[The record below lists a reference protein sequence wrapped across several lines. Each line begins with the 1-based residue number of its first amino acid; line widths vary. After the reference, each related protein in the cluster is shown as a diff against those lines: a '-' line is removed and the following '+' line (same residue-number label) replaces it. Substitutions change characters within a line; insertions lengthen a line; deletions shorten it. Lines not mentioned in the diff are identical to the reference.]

1 MNVNISPGRK
11 PCRYWQLRRAG
22 SKMGGWFVKKEG
34 YAPKL
39 EPGEM
44 FRHVRAGNF
53 VETAKVLA
61 IMKDGLGIPH
71 VRFDMTVDTPS
82 KIRLVEGR
90 RILSL
95 ASFTQLYRERVPA

>member
-1 MNVNISPGRK
+1 
-11 PCRYWQLRRAG
+11 
-22 SKMGGWFVKKEG
+22 MGGWFVKKEG

-61 IMKDGLGIPH
+61 VEAAHDAAKFEWDWVSSDFAPA
-71 VRFDMTVDTPS
+71 DTEVEELEDDEEDDEPAPS
-82 KIRLVEGR
+82 
-90 RILSL
+90 
-95 ASFTQLYRERVPA
+95 AA

>member
-1 MNVNISPGRK
+1 MSELQYAQRVWGDSA
-11 PCRYWQLRRAG
+11 QLQATIALTHKRLG
-22 SKMGGWFVKKEG
+22 N
-34 YAPKL
+34 
-39 EPGEM
+39 
-44 FRHVRAGNF
+44 VRAGNF

-61 IMKDGLGIPH
+61 VMKDGLGIPH

>member
-1 MNVNISPGRK
+1 
-11 PCRYWQLRRAG
+11 
-22 SKMGGWFVKKEG
+22 MGGWFVKKEG
-34 YAPKL
+34 YAPEL
-39 EPGEM
+39 QPGAM

-61 IMKDGLGIPH
+61 VTKDGLGIPH